1 MNAIAQLT
9 PRSRCAGLLLAGGL
23 VVALLL
29 PLFVTNNFVIHAV
42 TVALIYAILAA
53 SWDLLFGYA
62 GQSSFGHAGFFG
74 FGAYAAA
81 LLTYH
86 TGLSPWLGLFA
97 GGGCAALFALVVGA
111 PSLRLR
117 GVYLALA
124 TLACSEM
131 LRVVVS
137 NWHDVTR
144 GTLGFSLDSGFPS
157 IPSDPASQYYVIL
170 AGAVLSIGA
179 MYVFAE
185 RSRIG
190 LVLRAL
196 AADDIRAQALGVD
209 ILKMKLLAFAVSG
222 FFAGFAGAL
231 YVYLIQ
237 LVSPNETASSI
248 TILVIAMA
256 TIGGVGTII
265 GPAIAAIVIHVVTE
279 LLHVS
284 GTVYDQIAVGLAL
297 MLFVLFLPQ
306 GIAGLLQR

>member
-1 MNAIAQLT
+1 MSLIASSTHHGRRQ
-9 PRSRCAGLLLAGGL
+9 GLLWAGGL
-23 VVALLL
+23 VIALLL
-29 PLFVTNNFVIHAV
+29 PQLVANNFVIHAF
-42 TVALIYAILAA
+42 TIALIYAILAA

-81 LLTYH
+81 LLTFH
-86 TGLSPWLGLFA
+86 TGLSPWLGLLA
-97 GGGCAALFALVVGA
+97 GGGAAALFALIVGA

-124 TLACSEM
+124 TLACAEM
-131 LRVVVS
+131 LRVLVT
-137 NWHDVTR
+137 NWHSLTR
-144 GTLGFSLDSGFPS
+144 GTLGFSLDVSFPG
-157 IPSDPASQYYVIL
+157 IHDDPTSYYYVIL
-170 AGAVLSIGA
+170 AGAFVSIGG
-179 MYVFAE
+179 MYLLAE
-185 RSRIG
+185 RSRFG

-231 YVYLIQ
+231 YAYFIQ
-237 LVSPNETASSI
+237 LVTPAETASTI

-256 TIGGVGTII
+256 TIGGVGTIV
-265 GPAIAAIVIHVVTE
+265 GPALAAIVIHMVTE
-279 LLHVS
+279 FLHLG
-284 GTVYDQIAVGLAL
+284 GTVYDQIAIGLAL

-306 GIAGLLQR
+306 GIAGLLRR